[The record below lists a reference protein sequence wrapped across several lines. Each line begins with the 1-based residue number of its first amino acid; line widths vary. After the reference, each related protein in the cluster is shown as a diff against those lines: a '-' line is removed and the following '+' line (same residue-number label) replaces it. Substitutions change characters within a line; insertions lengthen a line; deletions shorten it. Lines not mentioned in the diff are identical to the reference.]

1 MVTWLAALVLAQE
14 GRDSRDGLSAAQIV
28 GMGYSAWYESY
39 MKTRDENTITMVEAS
54 LTYRDALQEVND
66 AAILR
71 LPVAQGDA
79 LFALRT
85 DLDSITVNTT
95 TVGSYLSGGGTIWSL
110 ITAANAVES
119 EVFIQ
124 KTIQGTSL
132 PQKPQSEVWAKF
144 RELRDD
150 VSSKSEPE
158 DRQGSKRGAETA
170 LRNLSETIQRTAGR
184 VMNQPRSHRE
194 RVFAKIYSLLDSG
207 SM

>member
-14 GRDSRDGLSAAQIV
+14 GRDSRDGLSATQIV
-28 GMGYSAWYESY
+28 GMGYSAWYESF

-66 AAILR
+66 TAILR

-85 DLDSITVNTT
+85 DLESITVNTT

-124 KTIQGTSL
+124 KTIQGAPL

-144 RELRDD
+144 RELREN

-158 DRQGSKRGAETA
+158 DRQGSKQGAEAA
-170 LRNLSETIQRTAGR
+170 LRNLSETIQWTAGR

-194 RVFAKIYSLLDSG
+194 RIFAKIYSLLDSS

>member
-124 KTIQGTSL
+124 KTIQGASL

-144 RELRDD
+144 RELRDN

-158 DRQGSKRGAETA
+158 DRQGSKQGAEAA

-184 VMNQPRSHRE
+184 VMNQPRSYRE
-194 RVFAKIYSLLDSG
+194 RVFAKIYSLLDSS